1 MLSTLLRRAALC
13 VLVGAAAVAAT
24 AASSAASAVSAA
36 GDKPEDPSGR
46 ADGTSI
52 FVYGDSLTF
61 GWIYDIDTQIVSRM
75 PRCSTWPEVM
85 KKALQSSGRIPE
97 CCRVEVDALGGRTTD
112 LDEPD
117 SPGSGLI
124 PGETYNGLRTL
135 PAALSAHMPVDLVI
149 VMLGANDLARHHG
162 RNAEGVA
169 QGLVNLVDC
178 VRTAA
183 WQRRTSYAAPRVLVV
198 LPPAFDGD
206 DTPYGDFFSG
216 ALEKSRDW
224 ARVIEPAVRA
234 AGADFLDA
242 APVVGLPDQP
252 DHVHLTI
259 EETEKLGLAVAA
271 KVERMLSPGKPT
283 SEKGQR

>member
-13 VLVGAAAVAAT
+13 VLVGAAAVAAS

-36 GDKPEDPSGR
+36 GDKPEEPSGR

-61 GWIYDIDTQIVSRM
+61 GWIYDVDTQIVSRM
-75 PRCSTWPEVM
+75 PLSSTWPEVM
-85 KKALQSSGRIPE
+85 KKALLSSGRIPE

-216 ALEKSRDW
+216 ALEKSRD
-224 ARVIEPAVRA
+224 
-234 AGADFLDA
+234 
-242 APVVGLPDQP
+242 
-252 DHVHLTI
+252 
-259 EETEKLGLAVAA
+259 
-271 KVERMLSPGKPT
+271 
-283 SEKGQR
+283 